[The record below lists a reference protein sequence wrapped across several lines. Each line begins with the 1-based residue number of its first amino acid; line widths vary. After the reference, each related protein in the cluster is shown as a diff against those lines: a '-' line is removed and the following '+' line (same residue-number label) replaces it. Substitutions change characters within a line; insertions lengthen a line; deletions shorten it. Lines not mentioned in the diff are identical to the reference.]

1 MEPKKNPVYDVHR
14 YRSVLFTVGLI
25 TSIAIVIMAFEWKAA
40 LKAPP
45 QRKPDP
51 APAELV
57 YQVVPTD
64 HAYEKPSVTK
74 PPRTAVEF
82 VEVKE
87 VPLEA
92 PSDVV
97 SEPPVDNVT
106 TIPQPLDLP
115 GEEIIDPFII
125 GPEVM
130 PEPEHGYQG
139 FYELLRKSLRYPKKA
154 QALDIE
160 GKVFVEFIVD
170 ANGRLS
176 DLKVVKGIGAGCD
189 EEAIRVLRLSK
200 WKPGRQRGKPVRVK
214 MVMPIHFKLR

>member
-1 MEPKKNPVYDVHR
+1 MEPKKNPIYDAHR
-14 YRSVLFTVGLI
+14 YRSVLFTVGLM

-45 QRKPDP
+45 QCRPDSSP
-51 APAELV
+51 PELV
-57 YQVVPTD
+57 YHVLPTD
-64 HAYEKPSVTK
+64 HTHEKPSAVK
-74 PPRTAVEF
+74 PKRTTVEF
-82 VEVKE
+82 VEVKV
-87 VPLEA
+87 VPLEV
-92 PSDVV
+92 PTDVI
-97 SEPPVDNVT
+97 SEMPVDNV
-106 TIPQPLDLP
+106 INVQPAEMPD
-115 GEEIIDPFII
+115 EEIVDPFVI

-170 ANGRLS
+170 SNGRLS
-176 DLKVVKGIGAGCD
+176 DLKVLKGIGAGCD
-189 EEAIRVLRLSK
+189 EEAIRVLQLSK
-200 WKPGRQRGKPVRVK
+200 WNPGKQRGKPVRVK